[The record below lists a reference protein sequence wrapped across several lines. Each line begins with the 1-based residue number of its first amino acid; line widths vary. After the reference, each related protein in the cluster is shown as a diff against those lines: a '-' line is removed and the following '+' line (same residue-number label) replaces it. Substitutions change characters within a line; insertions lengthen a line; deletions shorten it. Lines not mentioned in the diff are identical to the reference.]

1 MSTVRAGTVHYRAP
15 EVLAHVRYRSPVDIW
30 SLGVV
35 GLEHL
40 EELPN
45 EDDSST
51 EADYALC
58 ISAYAESLAIY
69 DPSHTHRHLLNQML
83 SEKPAERPTAVQCL
97 EAVSDL
103 IAQGTSP
110 VTPSQ
115 IEPVTSGGQEHP
127 HSDFNSQ
134 DTVLA
139 PRRPH
144 DRQTRWSNRYSHHG
158 GDQDEDDFGDNGDDQ
173 EEDDFG
179 YNGYDSRNRRSD
191 APPPETLRRASSVLP
206 LSAASDENYSLGA
219 GPPAPSASALPS
231 VSAPRKR
238 DANSSASGSS
248 STGSDRHAPKR
259 QATAQRPSVVEE
271 ALPSDSEVARML
283 LVLKG

>member
-134 DTVLA
+134 DTVRVG
-139 PRRPH
+139 PMTDRPAGAT
-144 DRQTRWSNRYSHHG
+144 DTAITAATKTRTTSGIMATTKRKTTSG
-158 GDQDEDDFGDNGDDQ
+158 TT
-173 EEDDFG
+173 
-179 YNGYDSRNRRSD
+179 
-191 APPPETLRRASSVLP
+191 ATT
-206 LSAASDENYSLGA
+206 AATD
-219 GPPAPSASALPS
+219 
-231 VSAPRKR
+231 
-238 DANSSASGSS
+238 
-248 STGSDRHAPKR
+248 
-259 QATAQRPSVVEE
+259 
-271 ALPSDSEVARML
+271 ARML
-283 LVLKG
+283 LHRKRFAARAAFCRCQQHQTKTTASEPGPQPRPLQRCHRSRRRENATPTAQHQGQARLAQTGMPPSGRPPPKGRLSSRKRCQATARSPGCCLYLKGD